1 MKRVLLATV
10 ALGAMTSMAAAEPK
24 RLVDTEMSQ
33 VTAGFIGSGEINV
46 GVGGVTVNPTIGPVT
61 VQTNVAV
68 STAVANAVGVLST
81 QVEATAANFDEL
93 ANMANQGVNS
103 SFPQP

>member
-33 VTAGFIGSGEINV
+33 VTAGFIGSGEIN
-46 GVGGVTVNPTIGPVT
+46 VGGVTVNPTIGPVT